1 MTLPDERYRAVLWA
15 ARFLQ
20 SLSYSSETPR
30 VPLKIRQEARAILRH
45 FPGEWDMQRA
55 SAAAPDVFQPQ
66 MEAITRLFAQY
77 QQSRQ
82 ADDDSVVPST
92 PDAQ

>member
-1 MTLPDERYRAVLWA
+1 MTLPDERYRAVMWA

-45 FPGEWDMQRA
+45 FPTDWDMQQA
-55 SAAAPDVFQPQ
+55 ATAAPHVFQEQ
-66 MEAITRLFAQY
+66 MEAVTRLFAQY

-82 ADDDSVVPST
+82 DDV
-92 PDAQ
+92 DAGS

>member
-15 ARFLQ
+15 GRFLQ

-45 FPGEWDMQRA
+45 FPNTWDMDRA
-55 SAAAPDVFQPQ
+55 SHGAPDVFQPE

-77 QQSRQ
+77 EQSRR
-82 ADDDSVVPST
+82 ADADADAPAVP
-92 PDAQ
+92 DEQ

>member
-15 ARFLQ
+15 GRFLQ

-30 VPLKIRQEARAILRH
+30 VPLKIRQEARSILRH
-45 FPGEWDMQRA
+45 YPGEWDMARA
-55 SAAAPDVFQPQ
+55 ATAAPDVFQQQ
-66 MEAITRLFAQY
+66 MEAVTRLFAQY
-77 QQSRQ
+77 EQSRQ
-82 ADDDSVVPST
+82 ADGAQSESLT

>member
-15 ARFLQ
+15 GRFLQ

-45 FPGEWDMQRA
+45 YPGEWDMQRA
-55 SAAAPDVFQPQ
+55 SSAAPDVFQPQ

-77 QQSRQ
+77 EQSRR
-82 ADDDSVVPST
+82 ADADADAPPT